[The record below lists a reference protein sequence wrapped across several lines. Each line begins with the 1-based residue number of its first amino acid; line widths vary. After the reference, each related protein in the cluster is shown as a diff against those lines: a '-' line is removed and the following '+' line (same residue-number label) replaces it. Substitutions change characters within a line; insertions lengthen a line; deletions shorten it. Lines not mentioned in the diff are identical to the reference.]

1 MLSREGEKVED
12 KERRKYVIIEIWEN
26 YIEREDQH
34 ALKKDAEKQ
43 QQKRK
48 TITKI

>member
-26 YIEREDQH
+26 YIERDQH